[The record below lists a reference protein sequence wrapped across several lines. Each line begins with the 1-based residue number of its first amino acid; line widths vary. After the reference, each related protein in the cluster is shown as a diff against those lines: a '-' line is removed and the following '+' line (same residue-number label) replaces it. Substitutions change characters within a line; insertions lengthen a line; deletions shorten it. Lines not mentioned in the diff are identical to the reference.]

1 MSSSPIVF
9 SSYNI
14 AQVVLILLALSA
26 VIALPLAFGRKRDDD
41 DSGKS

>member
-1 MSSSPIVF
+1 MSSTSTVF
-9 SSYNI
+9 STYNI

-26 VIALPLAFGRKRDDD
+26 VIALPLAFGRKRGDD